1 MTIAINS
8 NRGLSK
14 ALAKCLSGRRE
25 VVSSIVITEA
35 PVAHAVE
42 VNVSMIL
49 GSRQMKPLVD
59 WIAKAQVSSARRR
72 KKK

>member
-1 MTIAINS
+1 VTIAINTT
-8 NRGLSK
+8 RGLSK

-25 VVSSIVITEA
+25 VVRLIDITKA
-35 PVAHAVE
+35 PGANAVE

-49 GSRQMKPLVD
+49 GSRQMKPLVE
-59 WIAKAQVSSARRR
+59 WIVKSQASSGRRR